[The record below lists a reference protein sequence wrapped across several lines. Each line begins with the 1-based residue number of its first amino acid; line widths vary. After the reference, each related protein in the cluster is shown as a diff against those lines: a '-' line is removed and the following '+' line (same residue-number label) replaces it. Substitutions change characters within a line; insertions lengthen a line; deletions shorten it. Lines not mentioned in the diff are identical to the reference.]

1 MDHNVADS
9 TCVPLNVL
17 IDRMELLAELP
28 SIRAMP
34 EVMDAVLAFVAALR
48 VMPAS
53 EKTNGALVNSHM
65 EAIVTAIERGGR
77 VH

>member
-1 MDHNVADS
+1 MDHDLADS
-9 TCVPLNVL
+9 TCVALNVL
-17 IDRMELLAELP
+17 IDRMEILAMLP

-34 EVMDAVLAFVAALR
+34 EVMDAVLAFVAELR
-48 VMPAS
+48 VLPAG